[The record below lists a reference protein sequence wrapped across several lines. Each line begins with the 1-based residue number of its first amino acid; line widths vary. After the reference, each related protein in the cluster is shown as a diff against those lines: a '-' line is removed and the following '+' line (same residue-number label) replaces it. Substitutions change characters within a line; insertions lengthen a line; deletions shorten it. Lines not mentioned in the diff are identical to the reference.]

1 MTSPSRD
8 QRTSQGRLTG
18 KRALVTAAAA
28 GIGRASALAMA
39 AEGAAVLATDIDED
53 GLALLAADADGA
65 LSSAVLDVCRRDEVM
80 SVVDEAQP
88 DILLNC
94 AGFVHHGSL
103 LDATDEEWETAFTL
117 NVRSM
122 FHTIQAA
129 LPGMIERGSG
139 SIINVASI
147 ASSLKGVGMRCVY
160 GASKAAVI
168 GLTKSVAIDF
178 IKDGIRC
185 NAICPGTV
193 QSPSLEDRLHA
204 TGNYEAAREQFIARQ
219 PMGRLGTPE
228 EMASLAVYLG
238 SDESRFASGQ
248 AFIVDGG
255 MAI

>member
-1 MTSPSRD
+1 MTPPLFE
-8 QRTSQGRLTG
+8 QRTSQGRLKG

-65 LSSAVLDVCRRDEVM
+65 LSAALLDVCRRDEVM

-88 DILLNC
+88 DILFNC

-185 NAICPGTV
+185 NAICPA
-193 QSPSLEDRLHA
+193 QCRARLLKIDYMQQAIMRLPESSLLPDS
-204 TGNYEAAREQFIARQ
+204 QWDV
-219 PMGRLGTPE
+219 LGH
-228 EMASLAVYLG
+228 
-238 SDESRFASGQ
+238 Q
-248 AFIVDGG
+248 KKWHH
-255 MAI
+255 

>member
-1 MTSPSRD
+1 MTPPLFE
-8 QRTSQGRLTG
+8 QRTSQGRLKG

-65 LSSAVLDVCRRDEVM
+65 LNAALLDVCRRDEVM

-88 DILLNC
+88 DILFNC

-185 NAICPGTV
+185 NAICPA
-193 QSPSLEDRLHA
+193 QCRARLLKIDYMQQAIMRLPESSLLPDS
-204 TGNYEAAREQFIARQ
+204 QWDV
-219 PMGRLGTPE
+219 LGH
-228 EMASLAVYLG
+228 
-238 SDESRFASGQ
+238 Q
-248 AFIVDGG
+248 KKWHH
-255 MAI
+255 